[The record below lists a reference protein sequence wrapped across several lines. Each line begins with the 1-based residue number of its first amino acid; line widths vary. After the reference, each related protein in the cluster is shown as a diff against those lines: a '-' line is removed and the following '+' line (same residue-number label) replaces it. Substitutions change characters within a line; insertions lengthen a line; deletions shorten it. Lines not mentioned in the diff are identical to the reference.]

1 MGSSSN
7 KAILIVEDNNDT
19 RNLISDVLKIHGFY
33 VDSAVNGEQAVTM
46 VSNKKYDVI
55 FMDLMLP
62 IMDGVEASRI
72 ILDND
77 PKQKIIVISACL
89 SRDNVKV
96 LKSLGIKTIIPKP
109 FKISQILKAISET
122 KIN

>member
-1 MGSSSN
+1 MSGADS

-33 VDSAVNGEQAVTM
+33 VDSAINGEQAVTM
-46 VSNKKYDVI
+46 VTNKCYDVI

-62 IMDGVEASRI
+62 IMDGIEASRI
-72 ILDND
+72 ILDSN
-77 PKQKIIVISACL
+77 PGQKIIVISACL
-89 SRDNVKV
+89 SRDNVKI

-109 FKISQILKAISET
+109 FKISEILKAISDN
-122 KIN
+122 KYN